1 MQNISKT
8 IQFGN
13 VRFGAKRGHNLIA
26 VYLIAVY
33 HIAVYRTD
41 GIPTPLE
48 RGPAIAEPKGWAAP
62 CIVAAP
68 ISISDKDIHIAT
80 PQDLQIVET
89 AEWP

>member
-1 MQNISKT
+1 M
-8 IQFGN
+8 FGS
-13 VRFGAKRGHNLIA
+13 APSEATNLIA

-33 HIAVYRTD
+33 TTD
-41 GIPTPLE
+41 GIPTPVE
-48 RGPAIAEPKGWAAP
+48 RGPAIAEPKCWAAP